1 MKLNLHGT
9 KETDHK
15 PLSEMHVT
23 VDIDSSKLTQKLD
36 AIARHAKMLS
46 NELKD
51 IDAVDGEQDTAF
63 YRSK

>member
-1 MKLNLHGT
+1 
-9 KETDHK
+9 
-15 PLSEMHVT
+15 MHVT